1 MKKSELTKLEKRA
14 VSGGIV
20 DASMLKNKSPR
31 TLIYGFET
39 NRETRHIYLSEA
51 GELVDVTY
59 NHNKVLLRE
68 VRGSLDLHE
77 CVPSKRAY
85 PSACDYEFCA
95 LMLKRGVKVVFT
107 TFDPR
112 PEIQYHGALSESL
125 VTAIQPEELEVKVED
140 PGPTLDWPSYFDDV
154 AVLCFTSKVEDFLK
168 VLLSASVFGHAVA
181 QDSAL
186 IERRLVEL
194 IDDLTALALD
204 LNSRIPVPREKIETF
219 VRAEFAKTMERAE
232 ELKKRFN
239 K

>member
-1 MKKSELTKLEKRA
+1 MKKSEFTKLEKRA

-20 DASMLKNKSPR
+20 DASVLKNKYPR
-31 TLIYGFET
+31 TLIYGFEI

-112 PEIQYHGALSESL
+112 PDIQYHGALSESL
-125 VTAIQPEELEVKVED
+125 VTAIKPEELEVKVEV
-140 PGPTLDWPSYFDDV
+140 PGPTLDWPFDDV
-154 AVLCFTSKVEDFLK
+154 AVLLFTGKVEDFLK
-168 VLLSASVFGHAVA
+168 VVLSAAVFGHAVA

-194 IDDLTALALD
+194 VVDLTALALD
-204 LNSRIPVPREKIETF
+204 LNSGIPVPREKIETF

>member
-20 DASMLKNKSPR
+20 DASVLKNKSPR

-112 PEIQYHGALSESL
+112 PEIQYHGSLSESL
-125 VTAIQPEELEVKVED
+125 VTAIKPEELEVKVED
-140 PGPTLDWPSYFDDV
+140 PGPTLDFPFGNV
-154 AVLCFTSKVEDFLK
+154 AVLLFTGKVEDFLK
-168 VLLSASVFGHAVA
+168 VFLSAAVFGHAVA

-194 IDDLTALALD
+194 IDDMTALALD

-232 ELKKRFN
+232 ELKKRIN